1 MLNLERVVE
10 EDIRWVAILAH
21 FFDTGFKSVEV
32 DVGVEFLQVF
42 LVVGLR
48 VELEHAHI
56 QLLDVLQ
63 VDFESDLFVDAEH
76 LLVGLVKFQN
86 DFL

>member
-10 EDIRWVAILAH
+10 EDVRWVAILAH

-32 DVGVEFLQVF
+32 DVSVEFLQVF